1 MHTTDEVKIR
11 ATHLR
16 ESLAARGLPIK
27 HGQCLDVISK
37 LEGYEDW
44 NAYTADIN
52 VNLNRAEQFVDEMI
66 AGDTDPETAAKYPH
80 NIRYVWRF
88 IFEKRQVLGVAGVY
102 CKDGTYYVSG
112 FNYQ

>member
-1 MHTTDEVKIR
+1 MIEGDTERNYEKFTQRFEKKYLVNFSHKKFQRDV
-11 ATHLR
+11 R
-16 ESLAARGLPIK
+16 EI
-27 HGQCLDVISK
+27 H
-37 LEGYEDW
+37 EDFGK
-44 NAYTADIN
+44 YIN
-52 VNLNRAEQFVDEMI
+52 REFMGCI